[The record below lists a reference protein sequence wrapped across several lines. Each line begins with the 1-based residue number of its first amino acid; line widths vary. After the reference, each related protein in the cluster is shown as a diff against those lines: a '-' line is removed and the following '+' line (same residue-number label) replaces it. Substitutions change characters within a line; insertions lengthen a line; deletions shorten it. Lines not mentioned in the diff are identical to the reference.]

1 LTLRILERIVL
12 PRWVE
17 HLDREAARMAVG
29 RKSGLKLAP
38 PRSKVTAR
46 ASPAAAA
53 PAEVDPA
60 FHRAILKIAL
70 ELKKPTALRYDQ
82 VVDATI
88 RSMRLDAAAF
98 RRYLG
103 ENGARNMGLLL
114 ATARGG
120 GL

>member
-1 LTLRILERIVL
+1 MPV
-12 PRWVE
+12 
-17 HLDREAARMAVG
+17 A
-29 RKSGLKLAP
+29 RKSAVKMGASRARVVEP
-38 PRSKVTAR
+38 SRTEVRPRAVPSDD
-46 ASPAAAA
+46 
-53 PAEVDPA
+53 VDPA

-70 ELKKPTALRYDQ
+70 DLKKPTATSYDQ
-82 VVDATI
+82 VVATTI
-88 RSMRLDAAAF
+88 KAMRLDAAAF

>member
-1 LTLRILERIVL
+1 MPV
-12 PRWVE
+12 
-17 HLDREAARMAVG
+17 A
-29 RKSGLKLAP
+29 RKSAVKVAA
-38 PRSKVTAR
+38 SKVKADAQAR
-46 ASPAAAA
+46 AEVRPRPLPAD
-53 PAEVDPA
+53 EVDPA

-70 ELKKPTALRYDQ
+70 ELKKPTARSYDQ
-82 VVDATI
+82 VVASTI
-88 RSMRLDAAAF
+88 QAMRLDAAAF